1 MEYNKGRQDATLK
14 QEKIPDK
21 KQIDYNI
28 KNQYINPKTKAKR
41 RASTGQNI
49 PLILYN
55 FRIKS
60 SKASPPDNKNLPFIR
75 CFDFAIASAV
85 TLVTVAIMAL
95 VNPAR
100 IR

>member
-1 MEYNKGRQDATLK
+1 LECNKVRQDTTLK
-14 QEKIPDK
+14 QEKILDK
-21 KQIDYNI
+21 KQIDYNT
-28 KNQYINPKTKAKR
+28 KNQYIIPRIEAKR

-49 PLILYN
+49 LLILYN

-60 SKASPPDNKNLPFIR
+60 SKVSPPGNKNLLFIR
-75 CFDFAIASAV
+75 CFDFAIASTV